1 MVIDHQQSIYG
12 IKTLL
17 FRKTLEIFDI
27 QSKHLGNDYEEVLKS
42 SIMHIMFIMYIMYS
56 IYIVYTYYIS
66 QLILNTLCCY
76 FIGSSLRST
85 LLSVTVLTAAG
96 QK

>member
-1 MVIDHQQSIYG
+1 
-12 IKTLL
+12 
-17 FRKTLEIFDI
+17 
-27 QSKHLGNDYEEVLKS
+27 
-42 SIMHIMFIMYIMYS
+42 MHIMFIMYIMYS

>member
-1 MVIDHQQSIYG
+1 
-12 IKTLL
+12 
-17 FRKTLEIFDI
+17 
-27 QSKHLGNDYEEVLKS
+27 
-42 SIMHIMFIMYIMYS
+42 MYS
-56 IYIVYTYYIS
+56 IYIAYTYIS

>member
-1 MVIDHQQSIYG
+1 
-12 IKTLL
+12 
-17 FRKTLEIFDI
+17 
-27 QSKHLGNDYEEVLKS
+27 
-42 SIMHIMFIMYIMYS
+42 MYS

-66 QLILNTLCCY
+66 QLILNTLYCY

>member
-1 MVIDHQQSIYG
+1 
-12 IKTLL
+12 
-17 FRKTLEIFDI
+17 
-27 QSKHLGNDYEEVLKS
+27 
-42 SIMHIMFIMYIMYS
+42 MYS
-56 IYIVYTYYIS
+56 IYIAYTYIS
-66 QLILNTLCCY
+66 QLILNTLYCY